1 MKTISEEYA
10 RQLAQLHD
18 EKASFGDAKGL
29 KAIEKWIKQ
38 FKPESILDYGCGKGG
53 VVLALKEAIQKLVQL
68 VGIQECQT
76 LIFLITKSLLICLL
90 AQTY

>member
-38 FKPESILDYGCGKGG
+38 FKP
-53 VVLALKEAIQKLVQL
+53 
-68 VGIQECQT
+68 
-76 LIFLITKSLLICLL
+76 
-90 AQTY
+90 